1 MSRLPRSGELLKL
14 SRLTRARELAALQ
27 HLAKLSFKVKQA
39 EESVQELRSKSFS
52 ATSPAD
58 TAVLLKWRLWKEEE
72 LKRRNLI
79 KARLMADYATEAKK
93 CGRAIAE
100 HSVLSELLMKAK
112 KSEKERLTKR
122 D

>member
-1 MSRLPRSGELLKL
+1 MSRLPQSDELKKL

-27 HLAKLSFKVKQA
+27 VLAKLSFQVKQA
-39 EESVQELRSKSFS
+39 EEHVQALRSKSFS

-79 KARLMADYATEAKK
+79 KARLMADYAAEARK
-93 CGRAIAE
+93 CGTAIAE
-100 HSVLSELLMKAK
+100 HAVLSELLVKAK
-112 KSEKERLTKR
+112 KSEKKQVAKR